1 MTSIVTSLNPIE
13 RHRAEILTSAHL
25 QGGSV
30 GNDIS
35 SDCALLRSC
44 IWSLS
49 GTTEPVHVL
58 RVLNLALTMW
68 DSDQDVLERREHLH
82 EALEELAEAGD
93 LVSLP
98 EGRWLPA
105 PTREVLLESGAEE
118 RLLVGGL
125 PTGVLPAE
133 LKKLIVHHGP
143 YRRVKGSVLGDALQ
157 LPKESAE
164 SWAGS
169 PPKELESWA
178 DKILSVKLVPYVEQR
193 EGTRIRVYTP
203 ELARDRPPQVKRW
216 FDRPAG
222 ISGRYLAV
230 RERVFGA
237 REYRIVELQNGAVVA
252 SNESLSP
259 GDGRRLM
266 YALDLRAGKP
276 VDVQIGA
283 KKGSLSV
290 TLRSELPRSEQRLFG
305 ALGVLEVPEED
316 YYPRTWWFP
325 ECYRDIVQSKL
336 QALRVK
342 IVEGRTRRL
351 S

>member
-1 MTSIVTSLNPIE
+1 MTGIVTSLNPIE
-13 RHRAEILTSAHL
+13 RSRAELLISAHL

-35 SDCALLRSC
+35 ADCALLRSC

-49 GTTEPVHVL
+49 SAARPVHVL
-58 RVLNLALTMW
+58 RVLNLVLTTW

-82 EALEELAEAGD
+82 EALEELSDAGD

-105 PTREVLLESGAEE
+105 PTREVLLESGSDE

-125 PTGVLPAE
+125 PTGVLPTE

-143 YRRVKGSVLGDALQ
+143 YRRVKGQMLGDALQ
-157 LPKESAE
+157 LPKESVE

-178 DKILSVKLVPYVEQR
+178 EKVLSIKLVPYVEPR
-193 EGTRIRVYTP
+193 EGTRIRIYTP
-203 ELARDRPPQVKRW
+203 ELARDRSPQAKRW

-230 RERVFGA
+230 RERVFGL

-259 GDGRRLM
+259 SDGRRLM

-276 VDVQIGA
+276 VEVQIGA
-283 KKGSLSV
+283 KNGSLSV

-316 YYPRTWWFP
+316 YYPRTWRFP
-325 ECYRDIVQSKL
+325 ERYRHIVLSKL
-336 QALRVK
+336 QDLRVK
-342 IVEGRTRRL
+342 IVEVRTRRL
-351 S
+351 T